1 MTRYVRRSTP
11 YSSTTRSATAWT
23 WGIVNAGQLA
33 IYDDLPG
40 ELRDAVE
47 DVILN
52 RRDDSTERL
61 RRGWRK
67 NIAAAKRTT
76 ARMPSRR
83 SGAPGK

>member
-1 MTRYVRRSTP
+1 MDM
-11 YSSTTRSATAWT
+11 
-23 WGIVNAGQLA
+23 GIVNAGQLA

-61 RRGWRK
+61 LELAEKYRGSK
-67 NIAAAKRTT
+67 ADDGANA
-76 ARMPSRR
+76 SRR

>member
-1 MTRYVRRSTP
+1 MDM
-11 YSSTTRSATAWT
+11 
-23 WGIVNAGQLA
+23 GIVNAGQLA

-61 RRGWRK
+61 LSWRK